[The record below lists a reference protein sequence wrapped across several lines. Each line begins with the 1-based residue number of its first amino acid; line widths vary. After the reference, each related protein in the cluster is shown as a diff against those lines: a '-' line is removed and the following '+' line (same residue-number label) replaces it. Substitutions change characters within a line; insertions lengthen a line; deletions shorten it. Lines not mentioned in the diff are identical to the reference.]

1 MGIKKLNGILLILI
15 MLCAF
20 LQFGCEKDAR
30 NILGDPDETTPPVV
44 DAKVIPIDISDKG
57 FDLLENMQ
65 GQWVGINRVI
75 ADDYPWFA
83 FDYRAISPSQIQG
96 IFEGGS
102 QGNLQT
108 SFFVTN
114 FKGTK
119 TIMARNGGLLNG
131 IYRTS
136 YFVLDSV
143 SYTSE
148 DAYYR
153 LIDAHGGAKTMSMEL
168 RFVQD
173 SLYWNAYTSRLG
185 LNVIATRHMTFKG
198 VRNDFSLAQNAAEAV
213 GFPSDEVLI
222 DFSDGF
228 MEEYLQAAEGGKSA
242 TFLSQSDTKDV
253 FQLAEEAGDPY
264 TLGQHPYLG
273 YISLEIVKNDLIIN
287 DDMLM
292 YLSKESLVD
301 ESGYFKIN
309 EEPYN
314 SILLFSGLVKSQN
327 QFLATYIH
335 PGKYFITL
343 VADRDGD
350 LGPSE
355 GDITHLPIEIEVL
368 PESTLELT
376 VSNINIQN

>member
-1 MGIKKLNGILLILI
+1 MKGISLIGFIALTILLSS
-15 MLCAF
+15 
-20 LQFGCEKDAR
+20 CEKEPR
-30 NILGDPDETTPPVV
+30 NILGNTTEIIPPQPSAEVN
-44 DAKVIPIDISDKG
+44 PIDISESG

-114 FKGTK
+114 FKGKK

-143 SYTSE
+143 GYGQD

-153 LIDAHGGAKTMSMEL
+153 LVDAEGGARTMSMEL

-185 LNVIATRHMTFKG
+185 LNAIASRHMTFKAI
-198 VRNDFSLAQNAAEAV
+198 RNDFSLAHEAANTV
-213 GFPSDEVLI
+213 GFPTDEVLV
-222 DFSDGF
+222 DFADGF
-228 MEEYLQAAEGGKSA
+228 MEEYLYAEEGAKSA

-253 FQLAEEAGDPY
+253 FELAAESGDPY
-264 TLGQHPYLG
+264 RLDQHPHLG
-273 YISLEIVKNDLIIN
+273 FISLQIEKNNLII
-287 DDMLM
+287 DDDILM
-292 YLSKESLVD
+292 YLSKDPLVD
-301 ESGYFKIN
+301 NNGYFTSDLDA
-309 EEPYN
+309 YN
-314 SILLFSGLVKSQN
+314 SILLFPYIVKNQN
-327 QFLATYIH
+327 QFFATYIH
-335 PGKYFITL
+335 PGSYYLTL
-343 VADRDGD
+343 VADKDGD

-355 GDITHLPIEIEVL
+355 GDVTHLPLQITVE
-368 PESTLELT
+368 PESNLELE
-376 VSNINIQN
+376 VKGINIQN